1 MIESPVTVC
10 DRETG
15 ERVAEIVGDF
25 SDDGGWA
32 WTVTVDS
39 TKASRSFAV
48 EPLDFSTSGALLKA
62 MTWLEDRLD
71 VPRETPNP

>member
-1 MIESPVTVC
+1 MKSPIIVS

-15 ERVAEIVGDF
+15 ERVAEIVRGWNDDLGD
-25 SDDGGWA
+25 WA

-39 TKASRSFAV
+39 TKVTKAFVV

-62 MTWLEDRLD
+62 MRWLEDELPRLGGA
-71 VPRETPNP
+71 T